1 MKNFKITLK
10 PTITMEIDLEI
21 EAENRNSA
29 ITKGE
34 AYIVRTLA
42 LALGADP
49 ADTKIK
55 FE

>member
-1 MKNFKITLK
+1 MKHFTITLK

-21 EAENRNSA
+21 EAETKNQA

-34 AYIVRTLA
+34 AYIVRQIA